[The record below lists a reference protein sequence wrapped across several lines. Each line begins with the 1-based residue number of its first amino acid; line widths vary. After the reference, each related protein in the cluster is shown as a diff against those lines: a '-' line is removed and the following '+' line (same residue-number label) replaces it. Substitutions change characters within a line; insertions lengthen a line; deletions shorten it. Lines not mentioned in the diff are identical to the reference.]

1 VGLVTRISWGFVC
14 YREKR
19 KFENSVTA
27 YRKSLEVS
35 PDDAVTLQML
45 ALIFQQNSDNQKAEQ
60 TFKLA
65 LKKDPNDWTLW
76 VNYGNLLWNQEK
88 RGEAAEAYEQSID
101 INPHYSL
108 GQFNMGN
115 VFYGKGDYKQARYHY
130 EQAVELDP
138 SIALA
143 HFYLARAYLKL
154 KLGEKALASV
164 ERAVILDPSHE
175 NSRMMR
181 KDLRSILGK

>member
-1 VGLVTRISWGFVC
+1 
-14 YREKR
+14 
-19 KFENSVTA
+19 
-27 YRKSLEVS
+27 
-35 PDDAVTLQML
+35 
-45 ALIFQQNSDNQKAEQ
+45 
-60 TFKLA
+60 
-65 LKKDPNDWTLW
+65 
-76 VNYGNLLWNQEK
+76 
-88 RGEAAEAYEQSID
+88 
-101 INPHYSL
+101 
-108 GQFNMGN
+108 MGN